1 MNKLNVCE
9 IFKSI
14 QGEST
19 FSGSVCSF
27 VRLTGCNLRC
37 NYCDT
42 TYAFTEGNEFT
53 IEEIVQLVLKHKTR
67 LVQITGGEPLIQRNT
82 PELCKRFL
90 ELGYTVLVETNGS
103 CNIGVISSECH
114 RIVDVKCPDSGMGDS
129 FLKSNLTMLSHKDE
143 LKYVISGK
151 ADFDWALK
159 HICENKLQSYTINFS
174 PNMHCISAQSLA
186 DWILEYNAPVRL
198 NVQLHKLIWGE
209 RRGV

>member
-37 NYCDT
+37 SYCDT
-42 TYAFTEGNEFT
+42 TYAFTEGNKFT
-53 IEEIVQLVLKHKTR
+53 IEEIVQSVLEHETR
-67 LVQITGGEPLIQRNT
+67 LVQITGGEPLIQKNT

-103 CNIGVISSECH
+103 CDIGIISSDCH
-114 RIVDVKCPDSGMGDS
+114 RIMDVKCPGSGMGDS
-129 FLKSNLTMLSHKDE
+129 FLTSNLAVLTHKDE

-151 ADFDWALK
+151 SDFDWAVE
-159 HICENKLQSYTINFS
+159 HISGHKLHSHTINFS
-174 PNMHCISAQSLA
+174 PNMHCISAQTLA
-186 DWILEYNAPVRL
+186 EWILEYNAPARL

-209 RRGV
+209 DRGV

>member
-37 NYCDT
+37 SYCDT
-42 TYAFTEGNEFT
+42 TYAFTGGNEFT
-53 IEEIVQLVLKHKTR
+53 IEEIIQSVLKHQTR
-67 LVQITGGEPLIQRNT
+67 LVQITGGEPLIQKNT

-103 CNIGVISSECH
+103 CDIGVIPPDCH

-129 FLKSNLTMLSHKDE
+129 FLKSNLAMLTRKDE

-151 ADFDWALK
+151 SDFDWALE
-159 HICENKLQSYTINFS
+159 HISENTSMPPSIS
-174 PNMHCISAQSLA
+174 PNMRCTCP
-186 DWILEYNAPVRL
+186 D
-198 NVQLHKLIWGE
+198 
-209 RRGV
+209 

>member
-53 IEEIVQLVLKHKTR
+53 IEGIVQLVLKHKTR

-129 FLKSNLTMLSHKDE
+129 FLK
-143 LKYVISGK
+143 VI
-151 ADFDWALK
+151 
-159 HICENKLQSYTINFS
+159 
-174 PNMHCISAQSLA
+174 
-186 DWILEYNAPVRL
+186 
-198 NVQLHKLIWGE
+198 
-209 RRGV
+209 

>member
-1 MNKLNVCE
+1 M
-9 IFKSI
+9 
-14 QGEST
+14 
-19 FSGSVCSF
+19 
-27 VRLTGCNLRC
+27 
-37 NYCDT
+37 
-42 TYAFTEGNEFT
+42 
-53 IEEIVQLVLKHKTR
+53 VLKHKTR

-103 CNIGVISSECH
+103 CDIGVISSECH

-198 NVQLHKLIWGE
+198 NVKLNKLIWGE

>member
-53 IEEIVQLVLKHKTR
+53 IEEIVQLVLKHK
-67 LVQITGGEPLIQRNT
+67 
-82 PELCKRFL
+82 
-90 ELGYTVLVETNGS
+90 
-103 CNIGVISSECH
+103 
-114 RIVDVKCPDSGMGDS
+114 PD
-129 FLKSNLTMLSHKDE
+129 
-143 LKYVISGK
+143 
-151 ADFDWALK
+151 
-159 HICENKLQSYTINFS
+159 
-174 PNMHCISAQSLA
+174 
-186 DWILEYNAPVRL
+186 
-198 NVQLHKLIWGE
+198 
-209 RRGV
+209 

>member
-37 NYCDT
+37 SYCDT
-42 TYAFTEGNEFT
+42 TYAFTGGNEFT
-53 IEEIVQLVLKHKTR
+53 IEEIIQSVLKHQTR
-67 LVQITGGEPLIQRNT
+67 LVQITGGEPLIQKNT

-103 CNIGVISSECH
+103 CDIGVIPPDCH

-129 FLKSNLTMLSHKDE
+129 FLKSNLAMLTRKDE

-151 ADFDWALK
+151 SDFDWALE
-159 HICENKLQSYTINFS
+159 HISENKLQCHAINFS
-174 PNMHCISAQSLA
+174 PNMRCISARTLA
-186 DWILEYNAPVRL
+186 EWILECNATVRL